1 MSESKTEQ
9 SIEVDVPIRVAY
21 NQWTQFEEFPKFMKG
36 VEFVKQEGDDFV
48 HWRVNVAGRI
58 VEYHAQILQQIPNA
72 RIAWQSTAGKET
84 GGVVAF
90 DAIDANKTKVTLTI
104 RYAPEG
110 VLEKL
115 GDLLGV
121 VSAQTREDL
130 ANFKVFIEGRGQ
142 ETGAWRGG
150 IGPAEL

>member
-36 VEFVKQEGDDFV
+36 VEFVKQEGDDAV
-48 HWRVNVAGRI
+48 HWRVNIAGRI
-58 VEYHAQILQQIPNA
+58 MEYHAQILQQIPNA

-84 GGVVAF
+84 GGVVTF
-90 DAIDANKTKVTLTI
+90 DAISENKTKVTLTL

-115 GDLLGV
+115 GDILGV
-121 VSAQTREDL
+121 VASQTKQDL
-130 ANFKVFIEGRGQ
+130 AHFKKFIEERGA